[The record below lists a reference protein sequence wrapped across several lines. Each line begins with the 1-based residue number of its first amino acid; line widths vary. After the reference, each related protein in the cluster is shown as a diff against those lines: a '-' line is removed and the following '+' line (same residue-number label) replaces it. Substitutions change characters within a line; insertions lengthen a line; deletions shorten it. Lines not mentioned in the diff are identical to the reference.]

1 MEAEGWLKIGIIGT
15 GNMGRALGLVWA
27 ERGHD
32 VLFGARN
39 PAQSQAAVALA
50 SGLGAQ
56 ARVQAGSNDEAAR
69 FGEVLLYSARGVPP
83 AEVLSDPSVL
93 AGKIVV
99 DMNNG
104 ELPPDGAYPAIHRS
118 QAEALAAG
126 APEANV
132 VKAFNT
138 LPAGVFELCPDA
150 IRAYRV
156 SSFIAGDNDA
166 ARRTVAGLAEEI
178 GLIPVDCGK
187 LRHAR
192 VLEGIADTIRMM
204 LSVKQDMPNA
214 AFSLTNI
221 PAVERPRLGGQQPSR
236 FA

>member
-1 MEAEGWLKIGIIGT
+1 MQIGIIGT

-69 FGEVLLYSARGVPP
+69 FGAVLLYSARAVPP
-83 AEVLSDPSVL
+83 AEVLSDPRVL
-93 AGKIVV
+93 VGKIVV

-104 ELPPDGAYPAIHRS
+104 ELPPDHAYPAINLS
-118 QAEALAAG
+118 QAEALADAAPG
-126 APEANV
+126 AHV

-150 IRAYRV
+150 IRPYRV
-156 SSFIAGDNDA
+156 SSFIAGDNAA

-178 GLIPVDCGK
+178 GLVPVDCGP
-187 LRHAR
+187 LLHAR
-192 VLEGIADTIRMM
+192 VLEGIADYIRMM
-204 LSVKQDMPNA
+204 LSIKQDMPNA
-214 AFSLTNI
+214 TFSMTNV
-221 PAVERPRLGGQQPSR
+221 PEVESPRLGGQQPSR

>member
-1 MEAEGWLKIGIIGT
+1 MKIGIIGT

-39 PAQSQAAVALA
+39 PAQSQAAVAFA

-69 FGEVLLYSARGVPP
+69 FGEVLLYSARAVPP
-83 AEVLSDPSVL
+83 AEVLGDPGVL

-104 ELPPDGAYPAIHRS
+104 ELPRDRAYPANNLSH
-118 QAEALAAG
+118 AEALAG
-126 APEANV
+126 GVPEAHV

-138 LPAGVFELCPDA
+138 LPAGAFELCPDA
-150 IRAYRV
+150 IRPYRV
-156 SSFIAGDNDA
+156 SCFIAGDNVA

-178 GLIPVDCGK
+178 GFVPVDCGP
-187 LRHAR
+187 LLHAR
-192 VLEGIADTIRMM
+192 VLEGIADYIRMM
-204 LSVKQDMPNA
+204 LSIKQDMPNA
-214 AFSLTNI
+214 TFSLANI
-221 PAVERPRLGGQQPSR
+221 PEVESPRLGGQQPSR